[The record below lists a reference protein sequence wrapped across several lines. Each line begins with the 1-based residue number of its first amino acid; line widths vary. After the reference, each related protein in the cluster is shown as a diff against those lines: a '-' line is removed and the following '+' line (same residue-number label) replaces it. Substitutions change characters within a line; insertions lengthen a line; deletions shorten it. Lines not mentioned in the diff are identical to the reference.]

1 MQPRLDREGVS
12 WACRVVG
19 EAVRLSSE
27 VFQSR
32 RGMRLEQ
39 DKKNQCLQQHNI
51 QFFLFFKTWSEHLCV
66 CVVLCAFTCSR
77 ADCTAGLWRP
87 PSAAGEAEG
96 EKPGTW
102 NDSKP
107 GNPLLPGGWSP
118 PLNLE
123 YAHAWS

>member
-1 MQPRLDREGVS
+1 MQPRLDRERVS

-27 VFQSR
+27 VLQSR
-32 RGMRLEQ
+32 RGMRLER
-39 DKKNQCLQQHNI
+39 DKKISVYNNI
-51 QFFLFFKTWSEHLCV
+51 IFSSFSFLKLGQNICV